1 MLYYVINGANVVV
14 LLFLYIFVMIIWNRI
29 QDQKDWNQIIFLFVI
44 RT

>member
-14 LLFLYIFVMIIWNRI
+14 LLFLYIFAMIIWNRI

>member
-14 LLFLYIFVMIIWNRI
+14 LLFLYIFAMIIWNRI
-29 QDQKDWNQIIFLFVI
+29 QDQKDWKQIIFLFVI